1 MNKERDIT
9 HGGPP
14 DFIQAEGPDVETS
27 NNLEA
32 QVGTPEGGN
41 SGVGS
46 LADREV
52 GGTLGTET
60 EDAAVD
66 DGAVSDRD
74 ATDISSEE

>member
-1 MNKERDIT
+1 MNSERDIT
-9 HGGPP
+9 HGGP
-14 DFIQAEGPDVETS
+14 DFIQAEGADVETS

-41 SGVGS
+41 SRGGS

-60 EDAAVD
+60 EDAAVA
-66 DGAVSDRD
+66 DGVVDERD

>member
-1 MNKERDIT
+1 MTERDIT

-32 QVGTPEGGN
+32 QLGTPEGGN
-41 SGVGS
+41 SGVQS
-46 LADREV
+46 LGDRTV
-52 GGTLGTET
+52 GGTLGTTT
-60 EDAAVD
+60 EREAVED
-66 DGAVSDRD
+66 DVVSESD